1 MVRISL
7 ITLFTLVCACIAVYA
22 IWTVRVSRQKSNDL
36 LTEFRKA
43 DESLQGI
50 NDSRQNINKGTVTF
64 KRTTDRLPEVEL
76 AIRVNEICRCIDS
89 IKHDLALL
97 SKQKPQTASSYP
109 DTKKLF
115 SLKKKLSAYNAL
127 ILEKFS
133 AGKTIKPGDLIDV
146 DDVREGPAKI
156 PWETYY
162 FANSN
167 VFAMITELTFINTNV
182 LKLQHRAIN

>member
-36 LTEFRKA
+36 LAEFRKA

-50 NDSRQNINKGTVTF
+50 DDSLQKTNKQTGAF

-89 IKHDLALL
+89 IKHDLVLL
-97 SKQKPQTASSYP
+97 SNQKPGKAFSYP
-109 DTKKLF
+109 DNTKLL
-115 SLKKKLSAYNAL
+115 SLKKNLSAFNAL

-133 AGKTIKPGDLIDV
+133 SGKVIKPGDLIDV